1 MLLPGFYPLKEF
13 YPNAS
18 FFFLFFFCGE
28 FLLKKYLISF
38 LSCPLHSHNS
48 SFAIFSIWFTLLL
61 LFFNLFC
68 TRLWSLQK
76 IFKAQLDIFKSCFD
90 QFRIQIITLS
100 PSLFFTYNL
109 YRLFSEEICVLS
121 WSTSNSYIDLNW
133 SLSFQIIILCTSQSI
148 QSNCYFLVYILGFS
162 YCFNIFLIFL
172 IFHPLCYIHVII
184 RRYNGAGHLIP
195 WLPCLSHIFYHVFT
209 FVFLYSKL
217 FCDVIVV
224 FNSAAQHFKLFPTVS
239 KYCLC
244 RTSFLL

>member
-1 MLLPGFYPLKEF
+1 M
-13 YPNAS
+13 
-18 FFFLFFFCGE
+18 
-28 FLLKKYLISF
+28 KKYLISF

-184 RRYNGAGHLIP
+184 RRRYKRCWAFNTLIA
-195 WLPCLSHIFYHVFT
+195 LFITYLLSCLYFCVS
-209 FVFLYSKL
+209 L
-217 FCDVIVV
+217 FQIILWCYRC
-224 FNSAAQHFKLFPTVS
+224 F
-239 KYCLC
+239 
-244 RTSFLL
+244 